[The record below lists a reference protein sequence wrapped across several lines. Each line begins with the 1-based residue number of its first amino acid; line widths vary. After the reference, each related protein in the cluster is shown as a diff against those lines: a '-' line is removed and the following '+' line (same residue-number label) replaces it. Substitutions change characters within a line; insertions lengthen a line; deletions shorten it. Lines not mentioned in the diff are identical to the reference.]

1 LAVGATRKDARGDAV
16 AVAAAETVSEAAFS
30 CTVDRGCL
38 GWHDEGAGGESFHP
52 NPRDM
57 TKTQAISALILAEV
71 ASGKAIE
78 QAFDAVI
85 GEGAY
90 QKLAGEVWE
99 ALQPA

>member
-1 LAVGATRKDARGDAV
+1 MIWKSGAENLHR
-16 AVAAAETVSEAAFS
+16 FQI
-30 CTVDRGCL
+30 
-38 GWHDEGAGGESFHP
+38 
-52 NPRDM
+52 M

-71 ASGKAIE
+71 AKGRTIQ

-90 QKLAGEVWE
+90 VKLAGEIWE

>member
-1 LAVGATRKDARGDAV
+1 
-16 AVAAAETVSEAAFS
+16 
-30 CTVDRGCL
+30 
-38 GWHDEGAGGESFHP
+38 
-52 NPRDM
+52 M